1 MPKPQPLLALAALSL
16 FFPSA
21 AKAVDLR
28 LYLTTPNCT
37 GAYISCLA
45 HEPESCCGTGP
56 IPSGAEEMDI
66 VSVMWTSIPT
76 EWSLIF
82 SSYTGGECGKWLDSD
97 VSAGRE
103 SVCGAGGAYTGIS
116 YEFLSL
122 LDDGDD
128 QKRKGRGAGRIGEQ
142 QRREGSDRRG
152 EGGEVAGKCKRADLL
167 VLEDGTERDLSG
179 LDDDAYAQALLQSA
193 ENFGA
198 GLLDLLS

>member
-1 MPKPQPLLALAALSL
+1 MPKPQPSLILAVTSLLLPATT
-16 FFPSA
+16 
-21 AKAVDLR
+21 KAVDLR

-45 HEPESCCGTGP
+45 HEPEACCGTGP
-56 IPSGAEEMDI
+56 IPSGGEEMDI
-66 VSVMWTSIPT
+66 VSVMWTSIPA

-128 QKRKGRGAGRIGEQ
+128 AVGRIKN
-142 QRREGSDRRG
+142 G
-152 EGGEVAGKCKRADLL
+152 EGIEARSGRRDGNKPGGSRGGQKCKRADLL

-193 ENFGA
+193 ENYG
-198 GLLDLLS
+198 GMLDVLG